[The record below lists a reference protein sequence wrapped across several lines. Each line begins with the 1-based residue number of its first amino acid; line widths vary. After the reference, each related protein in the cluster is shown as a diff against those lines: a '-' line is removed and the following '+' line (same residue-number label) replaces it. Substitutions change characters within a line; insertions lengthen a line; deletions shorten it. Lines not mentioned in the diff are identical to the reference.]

1 MGALTI
7 SLLIVHRIVKRL
19 TILTKM
25 KIIQL
30 VCLATLCSAIRAQSP
45 LVRGGG
51 ADNKSFPAPSVDENI
66 RKLNELHRNLQ
77 EELPCNVPYM
87 TMTSEEITATL
98 IQVFSIK
105 LDVFGVSDADTIIQ
119 DYIPMIEHDVQFMK
133 VSQVVYAP
141 KIANESNHSIFS
153 NTFNFTI
160 MGR

>member
-1 MGALTI
+1 MDALTI

-19 TILTKM
+19 SILTKM
-25 KIIQL
+25 KTIQL

-45 LVRGGG
+45 LVRGG
-51 ADNKSFPAPSVDENI
+51 ADKSFPTPSVDENI

-77 EELPCNVPYM
+77 GIPCNVPYM
-87 TMTSEEITATL
+87 TMTSEEIMATL

-105 LDVFGVSDADTIIQ
+105 RDVFGVSDADTIIQ

>member
-1 MGALTI
+1 
-7 SLLIVHRIVKRL
+7 
-19 TILTKM
+19 
-25 KIIQL
+25 
-30 VCLATLCSAIRAQSP
+30 
-45 LVRGGG
+45 
-51 ADNKSFPAPSVDENI
+51 
-66 RKLNELHRNLQ
+66 
-77 EELPCNVPYM
+77 M

-141 KIANESNHSIFS
+141 NIAKSNHSIFS